1 MPSWT
6 LDNTPDQMISGVI
19 IEIGQ
24 HIMSDDVGCGNSI
37 ISFVLH
43 TQMNNIGRGIP
54 LSHLDCTHGKTTSG
68 MAGQHSSWKTKT
80 VGRRR
85 AWPNITALGKH
96 KRLNDFRNGMTS
108 WPLDSTHNQT
118 MSGIECH
125 NPPWTAQT
133 NGLCR
138 VWHVI
143 IAFGLQI
150 RLDKVCCGI

>member
-24 HIMSDDVGCGNSI
+24 HIMSDDVGCGNAI

-68 MAGQHSSWKTKT
+68 MADQHSSWTTQK

-85 AWPNITALGKH
+85 AWPNITAL
-96 KRLNDFRNGMTS
+96 
-108 WPLDSTHNQT
+108 
-118 MSGIECH
+118 
-125 NPPWTAQT
+125 
-133 NGLCR
+133 
-138 VWHVI
+138 
-143 IAFGLQI
+143 
-150 RLDKVCCGI
+150 